1 MFDYGARFYD
11 PVIGR
16 WNVVDPKAELGRRWS
31 PYAYAFDNPI
41 YFIDP
46 DGMWPGPNFLSDT
59 WASAKNSFKGYFKSI
74 ANAVQ
79 NPGATARAVVN
90 NVKSMSAGELLT
102 SPITK
107 SPGVQLLK
115 TEYAAAKAIV
125 QGDGKALGNII
136 GRETA
141 NTATVLATAAAGEAI
156 GGAKALIPRANNP
169 VPSELARVVPTADG
183 ITTLGRP
190 GAPDVFVTAASDI
203 QGLNSSQ
210 IATKLTIPESQ
221 TGFTI
226 FTFPT
231 PAEGIATPIYRTDP
245 GFVGFG
251 RTMGGAR
258 EFTIPN
264 QPIPANATKK
274 VIP

>member
-1 MFDYGARFYD
+1 M
-11 PVIGR
+11 
-16 WNVVDPKAELGRRWS
+16 
-31 PYAYAFDNPI
+31 
-41 YFIDP
+41 
-46 DGMWPGPNFLSDT
+46 
-59 WASAKNSFKGYFKSI
+59 
-74 ANAVQ
+74 
-79 NPGATARAVVN
+79 N